1 MEQIERLAL
10 DAAAAFA
17 LDPPDRGA
25 ESAVNGTDPEA
36 IRAQEHLAMLREL
49 ARMGMDLAR
58 AIHEQGMA
66 TTAPAESAP
75 QQETPAPSAA
85 EAALPFTRI
94 AKTVRQCL
102 ALEAKIAETLRRRE
116 LGEIDEVGALLKE
129 GLEYRRADKRRQVK
143 RAVVDAIEAE
153 ADAGGLYQSDAERL
167 LDGLSERLDDEADD
181 FDDRPVGECVALL
194 CKKLGVAPDWVRWQ
208 DTAWAAQEIAEK
220 PKGSPYAGDW
230 QVPVER
236 APRPRY
242 RNPYMADPQDSAGP
256 EPNRRW

>member
-1 MEQIERLAL
+1 MEQTERLAL

-25 ESAVNGTDPEA
+25 ASAENGTDPEA

-49 ARMGMDLAR
+49 AQMGMELAR
-58 AIHEQGMA
+58 AIHSEGIA
-66 TTAPAESAP
+66 AKAAAESD
-75 QQETPAPSAA
+75 TPAPSAA

-153 ADAGGLYQSDAERL
+153 TEAGGIYRSDAERL
-167 LDGLSERLDDEADD
+167 LDGLHERLDDEADD
-181 FDDRPVGECVALL
+181 FDDRPVGEWVALL
-194 CKKLGVAPDWVRWQ
+194 CRKLGVAPDWVRWQ
-208 DTAWAAQEIAEK
+208 AERWAVAEIATK

-236 APRPRY
+236 KTRPEY
-242 RNPYMADPQDSAGP
+242 RNPYMAGPQDP
-256 EPNRRW
+256 PRRW

>member
-25 ESAVNGTDPEA
+25 ASAENGTDPEA

-58 AIHEQGMA
+58 AIHSEGIA
-66 TTAPAESAP
+66 AKEAAESDS
-75 QQETPAPSAA
+75 PAPSAA

-102 ALEAKIAETLRRRE
+102 ALEAKIAETMRRRQ
-116 LGEIDEVGALLKE
+116 LGEIGEVGEALKQ

-153 ADAGGLYQSDAERL
+153 AEAGGLYQSDAERL
-167 LDGLSERLDDEADD
+167 LDGLGERLDDAADD

-208 DTAWAAQEIAEK
+208 AERWAVEEIAAK

-236 APRPRY
+236 MPRPGF
-242 RNPYMADPQDSAGP
+242 RNPYLNQPQDPAGRDP
-256 EPNRRW
+256 PRRW